1 MIAFLKR
8 LFEKQKP
15 PLTEEQK
22 REEWERIK
30 KDDPV
35 LAEVMKLHVQAF
47 GKPTEFVVRFNDE
60 KVREVH

>member
-30 KDDPV
+30 KADPQ

-47 GKPTEFVVRFNDE
+47 GKPTEFRVTWKEER
-60 KVREVH
+60 